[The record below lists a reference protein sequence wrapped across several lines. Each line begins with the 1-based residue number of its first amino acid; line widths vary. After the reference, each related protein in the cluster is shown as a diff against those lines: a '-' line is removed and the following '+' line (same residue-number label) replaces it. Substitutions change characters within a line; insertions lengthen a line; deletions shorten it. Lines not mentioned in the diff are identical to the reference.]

1 MAAWRTLVREEIEK
15 RSHHLT
21 FRILLVTGENP
32 VYSKS
37 TCGPVDCVALSPPT
51 AVSTPRMAVLH
62 MAEPHTCSLL
72 RSVHINWTPRTVAA
86 RSSVLARGSEDGTS
100 MELESGEH
108 VRSIGI
114 GTSLTLTS
122 QTHSESLTD
131 RRVSYACLCMMWTVV
146 GAHAVA
152 VLVCTFL

>member
-1 MAAWRTLVREEIEK
+1 MAAWRTLVRAEIEK

-32 VYSKS
+32 LYSKS

-51 AVSTPRMAVLH
+51 AVSTPRMAGSCHQALVRFISVLH
-62 MAEPHTCSLL
+62 MAAPHTCSLL

-100 MELESGEH
+100 MELESGERPVH
-108 VRSIGI
+108 RHRHESQLSRSRLR
-114 GTSLTLTS
+114 LTV
-122 QTHSESLTD
+122 
-131 RRVSYACLCMMWTVV
+131 RVSRTGACLTRVYV
-146 GAHAVA
+146 
-152 VLVCTFL
+152 